1 MLNYRA
7 LIHGVRA
14 ARFWDM
20 GEDDRDFKWNNYISR
35 YHSRHLDLMDVLAMY
50 QGRGNAPLDQI
61 AQLLGLP
68 GKLGMDGSKVWDA
81 YQAGRIEAIRHYCE
95 TDVANTY
102 LVYQRFQLIR
112 GAHRRGTVPARMR
125 TGAHDAVQVHGSTLA
140 GISGR
145 LARVA

>member
-1 MLNYRA
+1 LNYRA
-7 LIHGVRA
+7 LIHGVHA

-50 QGRGNAPLDQI
+50 QGRGNAPLDQM

-81 YQAGRIEAIRHYCE
+81 FQQGHIAAIRNYCE

-102 LVYQRFQLIR
+102 LLYQRFQLVR
-112 GAHRRGTVPARMR
+112 GVLDDAQYRRECELVR
-125 TGAHDAVQVHGSTLA
+125 TTLSKSGENHWREFLA
-140 GISGR
+140 GWRS
-145 LARVA
+145 